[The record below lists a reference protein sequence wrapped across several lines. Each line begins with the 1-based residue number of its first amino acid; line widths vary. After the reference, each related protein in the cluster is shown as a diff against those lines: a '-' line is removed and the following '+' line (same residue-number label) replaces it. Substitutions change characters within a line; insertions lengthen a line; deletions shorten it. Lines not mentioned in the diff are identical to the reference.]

1 MANLMTID
9 LSQMTRKDLLQ
20 LEHDVSAALKD
31 AEARE
36 LSEARKAIELT
47 AAEYGYS
54 VDELLGKASK
64 TSDKKGKAVAKYRNP
79 ENPAETWTGRGRKP
93 HWLHEALTKGFDIA
107 DLEI

>member
-1 MANLMTID
+1 MKID

-20 LEHDVSAALKD
+20 LEQDVKAAFKN

-54 VDELLGKASK
+54 VDELLGKGPK
-64 TSDKKGKAVAKYRNP
+64 TSDKKTKAVAKYRNP
-79 ENPAETWTGRGRKP
+79 ENHEETWTGRGRKP
-93 HWLHEALTKGFDIA
+93 HWLHEALTKGLDIS